1 MNEDIKVRL
10 NFGLNSTDITEIQ
23 RIERSIDNA
32 LLPLGYRRVTS
43 TKSGEYVEV
52 NYYFYLETGELE

>member
-10 NFGLNSTDITEIQ
+10 NFGLNSTDIKEIQ

-32 LLPLGYRRVTS
+32 LHPLGFKRVTS
-43 TKSGEYVEV
+43 TKTGDYVEL
-52 NYYFYLETGELE
+52 NYFYYIET